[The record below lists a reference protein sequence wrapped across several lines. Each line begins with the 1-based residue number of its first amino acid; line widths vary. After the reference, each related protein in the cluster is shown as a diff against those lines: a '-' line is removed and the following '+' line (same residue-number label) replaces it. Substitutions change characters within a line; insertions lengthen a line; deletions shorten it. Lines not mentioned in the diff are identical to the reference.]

1 MADQNLR
8 ERTFRFACRIVRLCR
23 GLSAVPGI
31 HRQVSYQLVRSGT
44 SIGANLEEAKSA
56 HTRREF
62 ACKLGTV
69 LRESRETLYWLRI
82 VAASELASVEEVQS
96 LIKEADELVAIFTVA
111 VRKARQPVN
120 SNSETSNF

>member
-1 MADQNLR
+1 MTDHNLR

-23 GLSAVPGI
+23 GLSAIPGI
-31 HRQVSYQLVRSGT
+31 HRQLSSQLIRSGT
-44 SIGANLEEAKSA
+44 SISANLEEAKSA

-69 LRESRETLYWLRI
+69 LRESRETLYWLRL
-82 VAASELASVEEVQS
+82 VAANELANVEEVQS
-96 LIKEADELVAIFTVA
+96 LISEADELVAIFTVA

-120 SNSETSNF
+120 SKTSSDF

>member
-1 MADQNLR
+1 MTDHNLR

-23 GLSAVPGI
+23 GLSAIPGI
-31 HRQVSYQLVRSGT
+31 HRQLSSQLIRSGT

-56 HTRREF
+56 RTRREF

-69 LRESRETLYWLRI
+69 LRESRETLYWLRL
-82 VAASELASVEEVQS
+82 VAANELANVEEVQS
-96 LIKEADELVAIFTVA
+96 LISEADELVAIFTVA

-120 SNSETSNF
+120 SKTSSDF